1 MEKNQE
7 KVETLFADRPQERV
21 AEIKHD
27 AMEELKPAKE
37 KIETGKAQLLDA
49 QTELDAAKA
58 QIEQQK
64 SATPSVTVSTTS
76 WCY

>member
-1 MEKNQE
+1 
-7 KVETLFADRPQERV
+7 
-21 AEIKHD
+21 
-27 AMEELKPAKE
+27 MEELKPAKE

-64 SATPSVTVSTTS
+64 SATLLLPSQQQAGAIEQLKTAESTLIKQQNQINEEKRS
-76 WCY
+76 

>member
-1 MEKNQE
+1 
-7 KVETLFADRPQERV
+7 
-21 AEIKHD
+21 
-27 AMEELKPAKE
+27 MEELKPAKE

-64 SATPSVTVSTTS
+64 VQPF
-76 WCY
+76 CYRLNNKLVLLNN

>member
-1 MEKNQE
+1 
-7 KVETLFADRPQERV
+7 
-21 AEIKHD
+21 
-27 AMEELKPAKE
+27 MEELKPAKE

-64 SATPSVTVSTTS
+64 KCNPSVTVSTTS